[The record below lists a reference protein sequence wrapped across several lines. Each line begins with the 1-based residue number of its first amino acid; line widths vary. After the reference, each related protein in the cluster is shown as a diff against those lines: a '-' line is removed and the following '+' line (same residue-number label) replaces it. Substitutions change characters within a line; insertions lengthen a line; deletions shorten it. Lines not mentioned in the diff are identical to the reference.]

1 MIEFKKYSNEMGFYF
16 NDKRDLYC
24 EHDEEILMNMS
35 LEEIM
40 NDSFDT
46 DT

>member
-1 MIEFKKYSNEMGFYF
+1 MIEFKEYSNEVGFYL

-24 EHDEEILMNMS
+24 ENDEEILMKMC

-46 DT
+46 DP